1 MREEFENK
9 NNNKQQQINELRTK
23 LEENKSEI
31 KSLYKV
37 IADAKAMIETQSGT
51 ILHLQDKVKEL
62 EKKITKQPMVFS
74 DKTFIS

>member
-37 IADAKAMIETQSGT
+37 IADLKTTVETLSGA
-51 ILHLQDKVKEL
+51 ILHLQEQTSL
-62 EKKITKQPMVFS
+62 IQKKITKQPMVFH
-74 DKTFIS
+74 DK